1 MDICEVPNH
10 RTLKLVETLWVFHIY
25 LVIKSFIMVEL
36 KRMAR
41 FEVDKG
47 IISQFQLDVSD
58 RFKRRIKTIISKDER
73 ELRYQYTDLSGYIT
87 LYGED
92 VEEIIVLW
100 E

>member
-1 MDICEVPNH
+1 
-10 RTLKLVETLWVFHIY
+10 
-25 LVIKSFIMVEL
+25 MVEL
-36 KRMAR
+36 KRIAR

-47 IISQFQLDVSD
+47 IISQFQLDISD

-73 ELRYQYTDLSGYIT
+73 ELKYQYTDLSGYIT

-92 VEEIIVLW
+92 LEEIIVLW

>member
-1 MDICEVPNH
+1 M
-10 RTLKLVETLWVFHIY
+10 
-25 LVIKSFIMVEL
+25 EL

-41 FEVDKG
+41 FEIDKG

-58 RFKRRIKTIISKDER
+58 RFKRKIKTIISKDDV
-73 ELRYQYTDLSGYIT
+73 ELKYQYTDLSGYIT
-87 LYGED
+87 IYGED

>member
-1 MDICEVPNH
+1 
-10 RTLKLVETLWVFHIY
+10 
-25 LVIKSFIMVEL
+25 MVEL

-58 RFKRRIKTIISKDER
+58 RFKRRIKTIISKDDR
-73 ELRYQYTDLSGYIT
+73 ELKYQYTDLSGYIT
-87 LYGED
+87 IYGED
-92 VEEIIVLW
+92 VEEIIVLL

>member
-1 MDICEVPNH
+1 
-10 RTLKLVETLWVFHIY
+10 
-25 LVIKSFIMVEL
+25 MVEL